1 MIKRIWP
8 LILVLGV
15 ALILIF
21 ATGVIIA
28 IAITNGGDKNPE
40 TLSDP
45 AETIQTEPI
54 RAANSILV
62 LGDSIGFGVG
72 DQPDMG
78 IGKRYAALIAP
89 DNPLPVTNLAVAGA
103 SSADLA
109 ALVAAPENSAF
120 ISAAD
125 LIIISIG
132 GNDLNRLQY
141 EDTLSLDRAFQE
153 TLSGYQKN
161 LEATLNRLRA
171 LNPEAQIALI
181 GLYNPYPD
189 QDPQKSQKLL
199 EWNYQT
205 QLVAAAAKKTAYIPT
220 DEAFK
225 YHLPSYL
232 AADQFHPSSLGYQ
245 VMAEALDRILNG
257 LD

>member
-8 LILVLGV
+8 LILVVGV

-21 ATGVIIA
+21 AAGVIIA
-28 IAITNGGDKNPE
+28 IAITNGGDKNPKDLAE
-40 TLSDP
+40 P
-45 AETIQTEPI
+45 AATVQTEPI
-54 RAANSILV
+54 TATNTILV

-72 DQPDMG
+72 DEPDMG
-78 IGKRYAALIAP
+78 IGKRYAARIDP
-89 DNPLPVTNLAVAGA
+89 DNPLTVANLAVAGA

-109 ALVAAPENSAF
+109 ALVAAPENAAF

-141 EDTLSLDRAFQE
+141 EDTLSLDRAFQDI
-153 TLSGYQKN
+153 LSRYQEN

-205 QLVAAAAKKTAYIPT
+205 QLVAAAHLKTAYIPI

-225 YHLPSYL
+225 YHLTSYL
-232 AADQFHPSSLGYQ
+232 AADQFHPSSIGYQ
-245 VMAEALDRILNG
+245 VIAETLDRILNG
-257 LD
+257 ID